1 MCYPMIEPSSPPI
14 EPSSPPHLEIVP
26 PRAQA
31 PRRPAVRRRNEIVHA
46 TVEIIA
52 RDGVGAFRVED
63 VGHRIGVAKTTI
75 YRYYATR
82 ERLLVEAI
90 RQITADHLRL
100 LLEPLPPGSSEFRL
114 EHFVFGLC
122 QAARQPS
129 VRAVFGPGPGV
140 VGVESALAGDLVKV
154 TLTRLAD
161 RLADLAARSGVDRRL
176 APLAPVLV
184 SGIFAA
190 AAWSPAC
197 CDTIAE
203 ALAG

>member
-1 MCYPMIEPSSPPI
+1 MCYPLIEPSSA
-14 EPSSPPHLEIVP
+14 PHLEIVP

-31 PRRPAVRRRNEIVHA
+31 PRRPAARRRSEIVQA

-63 VGHRIGVAKTTI
+63 VGQRIGVAKTTI

-90 RQITADHLRL
+90 RQITADHLRP

-114 EHFVFGLC
+114 DHFVFGLC
-122 QAARQPS
+122 QAARQPA
-129 VRAVFGPGPGV
+129 VQAVFGPGPAV
-140 VGVESALAGDLVKV
+140 VAAESVMAADLVKA

-161 RLADLAARSGVDRRL
+161 RMADLAGRSGADRRL

-184 SGIFAA
+184 SGILAS
-190 AAWSPAC
+190 AAWSPAAC
-197 CDTIAE
+197 CDIMAE

>member
-1 MCYPMIEPSSPPI
+1 MCYPLI

-26 PRAQA
+26 SRAQA
-31 PRRPAVRRRNEIVHA
+31 PRRPAARRRGEIVHA
-46 TVEIIA
+46 AVEIIA

-75 YRYYATR
+75 YRYFATR

-90 RQITADHLRL
+90 RQITADHLRP
-100 LLEPLPPGSSEFRL
+100 LLEPLPPGPSEFRL

-122 QAARQPS
+122 QAAQQPS
-129 VRAVFGPGPGV
+129 VQAVFGPGPAV
-140 VGVESALAGDLVKV
+140 VVAEAALAGDLVKA

-161 RLADLAARSGVDRRL
+161 RLAELAGRSGVDRRL

-184 SGIFAA
+184 SGIFASA
-190 AAWSPAC
+190 GWSQTTC
-197 CDTIAE
+197 CDSMAE

>member
-1 MCYPMIEPSSPPI
+1 MCYPLI

-31 PRRPAVRRRNEIVHA
+31 PRRPAARRRGEIVHA
-46 TVEIIA
+46 AVEIIA

-90 RQITADHLRL
+90 RQITADHLRS
-100 LLEPLPPGSSEFRL
+100 LLEPLPPGPSEFRL
-114 EHFVFGLC
+114 DQFVFGLC

-129 VRAVFGPGPGV
+129 VQAVFGPGPAV
-140 VGVESALAGDLVKV
+140 VAVESSIAADLVKV

-161 RLADLAARSGVDRRL
+161 RFGELAGRSGVDRRL
-176 APLAPVLV
+176 IPLAPVLV

-190 AAWSPAC
+190 SGWSPPAC
-197 CDTIAE
+197 CDSLAE

>member
-1 MCYPMIEPSSPPI
+1 MCYPLI

-26 PRAQA
+26 SRAQA
-31 PRRPAVRRRNEIVHA
+31 PRRPAARRRGEIVHA
-46 TVEIIA
+46 AVEIIA

-75 YRYYATR
+75 YRYFATR

-90 RQITADHLRL
+90 RQVTADHLRP
-100 LLEPLPPGSSEFRL
+100 LLEPLPPGPSEFRL
-114 EHFVFGLC
+114 DHFVFGLC

-129 VRAVFGPGPGV
+129 VQAVFGPGPAV
-140 VGVESALAGDLVKV
+140 VAAESALAGDLVKA

-161 RLADLAARSGVDRRL
+161 RLAELAARSGVDRRL

-184 SGIFAA
+184 SGIFASA
-190 AAWSPAC
+190 GWSQATC
-197 CDTIAE
+197 CDSMAE

>member
-1 MCYPMIEPSSPPI
+1 MCYPLIEPSSPPQ
-14 EPSSPPHLEIVP
+14 LEIVP

-31 PRRPAVRRRNEIVHA
+31 PRRPAARRRGEILHA

-52 RDGVGAFRVED
+52 RDGVNAFRVED

-90 RQITADHLRL
+90 RQITTDHLRP
-100 LLEPLPPGSSEFRL
+100 LLEPLPPGPSEFRL
-114 EHFVFGLC
+114 DHFVFGLC

-129 VRAVFGPGPGV
+129 VQAVFAAGPAV
-140 VGVESALAGDLVKV
+140 IAVESALAAEMVKA
-154 TLTRLAD
+154 TPTRLAD
-161 RLADLAARSGVDRRL
+161 RLAELARRSGLDGRL

-184 SGIFAA
+184 SGIFASA
-190 AAWSPAC
+190 GWSPSAC
-197 CDTIAE
+197 CDTMAE
-203 ALAG
+203 ALAS

>member
-1 MCYPMIEPSSPPI
+1 MCYPSTEPSSPPC
-14 EPSSPPHLEIVP
+14 LEIVP

-31 PRRPAVRRRNEIVHA
+31 PRRPAARRRIEILHA

-63 VGHRIGVAKTTI
+63 VGQRIGVAKTTI

-90 RQITADHLRL
+90 RLITSDHLRP
-100 LLEPLPPGSSEFRL
+100 LLEPLPHEPLEYRL
-114 EHFVFGLC
+114 DQFVFGLC

-129 VRAVFGPGPGV
+129 VLAVFGPGPAIV
-140 VGVESALAGDLVKV
+140 AAESVAAADHVKA

-161 RLADLAARSGVDRRL
+161 RMAELAGRSGVDRRL
-176 APLAPVLV
+176 VPLAPVLV

-190 AAWSPAC
+190 AAWSPATC
-197 CDTIAE
+197 CDTLAE
-203 ALAG
+203 SLAG